1 MLDAAFIESWCQSLL
16 SPGDEDRVSLEQFV
30 ADIPSLDALAD
41 LPSGT
46 PVLVR
51 GDVDAK
57 PGETVGD
64 GDIRLRSMQETL
76 DYGRRRGWKMIVFGH
91 IGRDPKATLEKVAA
105 RLGEI
110 LGCDVPLV
118 RDWLREKVNRT
129 TDAAGKEKVSVEDVS
144 IDDGLT
150 EKIATAAPGSVLML
164 ENIRQSEIERVLW
177 KAKPADLAKLAPPL
191 AKLVNEFR
199 GKVARHYINEALSA
213 GSLDASTLIVPAA
226 MDRAVLGA
234 YVRQQ
239 FAEPMIDCLN
249 AELVVFSGLKSD
261 KLDDL
266 EAIIARGRVRWVF
279 AAGSLAMALK
289 KAQAQLDGGDFSI
302 GKQEDTQ
309 FAKEGF
315 YVSRERIEQARRMI
329 DEGRKQGVTF
339 VLPIDF
345 RLQDG
350 RVSDTIGPGDQ
361 QFDIGP
367 RTSAMFSEKI
377 DEFVA
382 ASSGQ
387 AAVAFHN
394 GVFGFVE
401 CTEHNFAE
409 GTRAF
414 MQDLKRM
421 KNAGI
426 RVYIGGGEGGKAL
439 EDYGQADW
447 VTHTFTAGGTVLGA
461 LGSEPV
467 PYLVA
472 LRKAAKCGG

>member
-1 MLDAAFIESWCQSLL
+1 MLDAAFMESWCQALL
-16 SPGDEDRVSLEQFV
+16 SPGADDRVSLEQFL
-30 ADIPSLDALAD
+30 ADIPALDALAD

-57 PGETVGD
+57 PGKTVGE
-64 GDIRLRSMQETL
+64 GDIRLRSMKDTL
-76 DYGRRRGWKMIVFGH
+76 DYGRQRGWKMIVFGH
-91 IGRDPKATLEKVAA
+91 IGRDPAATLEKVAA

-118 RDWLREKVNRT
+118 RGWVKEQVNRT
-129 TDAAGKEKVSVEDVS
+129 TDAAGKEKVEVVDVS
-144 IDDGLT
+144 IDDGAAAT
-150 EKIATAAPGSVLML
+150 IAAAAPGSVLVL
-164 ENIRQSEIERVLW
+164 ENTRQSNIERVLW
-177 KAKPADLAKLAPPL
+177 KAKPADVPKLAPPL
-191 AKLVNEFR
+191 AKLANEFR
-199 GKVARHYINEALSA
+199 AKVARHYVNEALSA
-213 GSLDASTLIVPAA
+213 GSLDASTLVVPAA

-239 FAEPMIDCLN
+239 FAEPMMDCMN
-249 AELVVFSGLKSD
+249 AELVVFSGLKTD

-266 EAIIARGRVRWVF
+266 EAIVDRGRVKWVF

-289 KAQAQLDGGDFSI
+289 KAQAKLDGGDFSI
-302 GKQEDTQ
+302 GKQEDAQ
-309 FAKEGF
+309 FSKEGF
-315 YVSRERIEQARRMI
+315 YVAPERIEQARRMI
-329 DEGRKQGVTF
+329 EQGRKKGVTF

-350 RVSDTIGPGDQ
+350 RVSDMIGAGDQ

-367 RTSAMFSEKI
+367 KTSALFSEKI
-377 DEFVA
+377 GEFI
-382 ASSGQ
+382 ASAKGRT
-387 AAVAFHN
+387 AVAFHN

-401 CTEHNFAE
+401 CKEQNFAE
-409 GTRAF
+409 GTKAF

-421 KNAGI
+421 KDAGV

-439 EDYGQADW
+439 DDYGQADW
-447 VTHTFTAGGTVLGA
+447 VTHTFTAGGTVLNA

-472 LRKAAKCGG
+472 LRKAAQRGG